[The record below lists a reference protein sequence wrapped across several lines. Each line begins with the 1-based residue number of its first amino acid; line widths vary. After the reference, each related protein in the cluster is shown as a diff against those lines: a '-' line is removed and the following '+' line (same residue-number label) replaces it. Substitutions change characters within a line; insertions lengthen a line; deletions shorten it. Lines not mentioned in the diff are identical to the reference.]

1 MGYATNKTLVAVA
14 FHWSSDS
21 WLAYTSQCSEEER
34 RESSSLQVSDLASCC
49 DHPRDF
55 IQSQSSQHCLKKCL
69 STGTAGSAS
78 QSQYSRGWS
87 WATWF
92 SHSEPQ
98 EPNHQLGMSSLGKT
112 IISTL
117 FFSSQ
122 TFILKS
128 RMLLVYLDYPAMGAW
143 LNSENVRWGPSLR
156 SSPDSSLLLM
166 HTQRRSGDGSGPLI
180 HGTGLHFLDWVHSCS
195 AWLSPGYFEHVR
207 TEPADG
213 RSLPI
218 HSFSLCLPPSQTS
231 VVVF

>member
-1 MGYATNKTLVAVA
+1 MFLSTLVSHWEGYTSKDVTWNRVALCSCSWRWRICQLVAVSWPHLPQLSSRSFMEELLSVSSCVPHRMLPLSVHCVFFVCVCLHMGYATNKTLVAVA

-128 RMLLVYLDYPAMGAW
+128 RMLLVYLDYPATGAW
-143 LNSENVRWGPSLR
+143 LNSENVR
-156 SSPDSSLLLM
+156 
-166 HTQRRSGDGSGPLI
+166 
-180 HGTGLHFLDWVHSCS
+180 
-195 AWLSPGYFEHVR
+195 
-207 TEPADG
+207 
-213 RSLPI
+213 
-218 HSFSLCLPPSQTS
+218 
-231 VVVF
+231 